1 MKTMKGMKTTV
12 NLSSSVKTTI
22 TLLATLLFLGVPGV
36 LPGLLP
42 GVLPEAHASEL
53 GELRDEVQELKQRL
67 DELESSRVSEAAA
80 VDELREFRAQFGANL
95 GAFGDINYNTD
106 SRERRRKS
114 FSIGS
119 LGLYTTASYRERLNF
134 LFEMVIVA
142 HNGRTSVS
150 LERLWAGYTFN
161 DLLIVRAGRFH
172 APLGYWNKAY
182 HHGRHLFVTVDR
194 PFFLKFED
202 IGGVMPV
209 HVVGLEL
216 TGSMSIG
223 AGGAGNLRYWLDVGN
238 GPGIRADDHA
248 WIYPGTGMNGLT
260 TRNLSD
266 NNDGKQFAGR
276 LAYEPGFLP
285 GLSLG
290 VFGTNFTVEGNAR
303 VLPVSPVTT
312 VAVRFHQTIY
322 GGDLYLKKGGLELI
336 GEYFRFKNGTEEGD
350 AYYGQ
355 LAYTLGKWTPFTRY
369 ERLRSRSNDP
379 YLSVLVGG
387 APRAQCIGGLR
398 YDIDYLRSSLTAQYR
413 YDETIDNDTTDDY
426 DVFEFQWAFHF

>member
-1 MKTMKGMKTTV
+1 MKTMKAMKTTV
-12 NLSSSVKTTI
+12 ALSSSVKTTI

-42 GVLPEAHASEL
+42 GLLPEARASEL

-95 GAFGDINYNTD
+95 GAFGDMNYNTD

-114 FSIGS
+114 FSVGS

-134 LFEMVIVA
+134 LFEMVVVA

-161 DLLIVRAGRFH
+161 DFLIVRAGRFH
-172 APLGYWNKAY
+172 TALGYWNKTF
-182 HHGRHLFVTVDR
+182 HHGRHLFKTADR

-209 HVVGLEL
+209 HIIGLEV
-216 TGSMSIG
+216 
-223 AGGAGNLRYWLDVGN
+223 AGGTSLGSSMFRYWLEVGN
-238 GPGIRADDHA
+238 GPGLQEDEHA
-248 WIYPGTGMNGLT
+248 RFFPGGDYGLT
-260 TRNLSD
+260 ARNLSD
-266 NNDGKQFAGR
+266 NNDGKQVAGR
-276 LAYEPGFLP
+276 LVIEPGFLP
-285 GLSLG
+285 GLSIG
-290 VFGTNFTVEGNAR
+290 VFGTTFFLSDFRN
-303 VLPVSPVTT
+303 PSPPPTLIPMD
-312 VAVRFHQTIY
+312 FHQTVY
-322 GGDLYLKKGGLELI
+322 GGDLYLKKGGFELL

-379 YLSVLVGG
+379 YLSVLIGG
-387 APRAQCIGGLR
+387 SPRFQCISGVK
-398 YDIDYLRSSLTAQYR
+398 YDLDYLHSSLKAQYR
-413 YDETIDNDTTDDY
+413 YDETVNDDSTDDY
-426 DVFEFQWAFHF
+426 DVFVFQWTFHF